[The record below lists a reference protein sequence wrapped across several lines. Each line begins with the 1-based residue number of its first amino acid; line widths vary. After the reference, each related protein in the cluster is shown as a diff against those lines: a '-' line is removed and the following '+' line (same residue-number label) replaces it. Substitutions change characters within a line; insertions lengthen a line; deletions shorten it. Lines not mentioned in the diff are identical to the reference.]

1 MHNNLFDQSMFRF
14 PPGVNHGDEF
24 AGRPDRGLGYCGSCS
39 PAGDTIPAKE
49 ASMSVAIGAALYCSF
64 LAAAAWP
71 QSGVPAGSEPSPMEA
86 FAGRPG
92 AHPVWSSEV
101 GRMEHDSTHVLLTAL
116 VVEDGSQPARKA
128 RGVKIDLSSGDE
140 RDRIYLDEE
149 AAARTR
155 SALEDIA
162 SAVARSGAPGHNGC
176 MGAKEF
182 WPLYNWPW
190 NKYHELNVDFC
201 GESKDMALVLYGRGR
216 RGSFRFPGENPARL
230 AAILASAMGQ
240 LKQH

>member
-1 MHNNLFDQSMFRF
+1 MR
-14 PPGVNHGDEF
+14 
-24 AGRPDRGLGYCGSCS
+24 
-39 PAGDTIPAKE
+39 
-49 ASMSVAIGAALYCSF
+49 VAIGAAFCGSLF
-64 LAAAAWP
+64 VAIAWP
-71 QSGVPAGSEPSPMEA
+71 QAGVEAGSEPSPMEA

-92 AHPVWSSEV
+92 AHTAWSSEV
-101 GRMEHDSTHVLLTAL
+101 GRLEHDATRVVLTAL
-116 VVEDGSQPARKA
+116 IVEDSSQPARKV

-140 RDRIYLDEE
+140 HDRIYLDE
-149 AAARTR
+149 AATARTR

-182 WPLYNWPW
+182 WPLYDWPW

-201 GESKDMALVLYGRGR
+201 GESKEMALVLYGRGK
-216 RGSFRFPGENPARL
+216 RGSFRLQGENPTHLAGIL
-230 AAILASAMGQ
+230 AAAMDQ